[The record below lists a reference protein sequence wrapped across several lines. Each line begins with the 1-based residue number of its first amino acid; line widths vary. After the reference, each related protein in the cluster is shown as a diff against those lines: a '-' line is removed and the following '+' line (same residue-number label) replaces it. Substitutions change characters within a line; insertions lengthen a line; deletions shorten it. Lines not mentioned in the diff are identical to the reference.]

1 MSPHLALINRGI
13 TPERKKVVKSVIKLV
28 LPFMTIDLVYKFQR
42 VRVMVFN
49 ATFNKISGIPW
60 WVNFLL
66 N

>member
-1 MSPHLALINRGI
+1 MKHLALINRGI
-13 TPERKKVVKSVIKLV
+13 TPEWKKVVKSVIKLV